1 MGLASSNVRQA
12 KLHVSLTDDEY
23 EYFLNNSEP
32 KDVWILRKKFGF
44 FLKDSPEV
52 TYQFIYYPSPYKGK
66 YKFLCFDRLNAA
78 SSFLAV
84 INTNSHTVKNAY
96 LSYPVYVAFMNLHI
110 ADTNL
115 QHLASWPSYQTLVKG
130 TMFDSKV
137 KKPNVRKT
145 VKSLM
150 LGYPV
155 DSINSVVH
163 LVYFI
168 MSSIDQSCN
177 FDKVSDRVILN
188 ERGDSIFNS

>member
-1 MGLASSNVRQA
+1 MGLASKSLRQA

-44 FLKDSPEV
+44 FLKDSPNVKYE
-52 TYQFIYYPSPYKGK
+52 FIYYPSPYKGK

-84 INTNSHTVKNAY
+84 INASSHMVKNAY
-96 LSYPVYVAFMNLHI
+96 LSYPMYAAFMNLHVS
-110 ADTNL
+110 DTNL
-115 QHLASWPSYQTLVKG
+115 QHLISWPSYQTLVKG
-130 TMFDSKV
+130 ILFDTKV

-150 LGYPV
+150 MGYPV
-155 DSINSVVH
+155 ECVNSAVN
-163 LVYFI
+163 LIYFI
-168 MSSIDQSCN
+168 FNSIDQSCN

-188 ERGDSIFNS
+188 EIGDSIFNS